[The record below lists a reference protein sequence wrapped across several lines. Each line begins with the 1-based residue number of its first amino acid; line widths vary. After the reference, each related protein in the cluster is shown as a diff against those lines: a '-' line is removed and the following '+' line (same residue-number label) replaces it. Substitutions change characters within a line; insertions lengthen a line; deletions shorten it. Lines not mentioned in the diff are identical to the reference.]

1 MPAWVETLAVLIGDF
16 LVGTACGT
24 APSFLRSELYEESSE
39 LCMRHTMAG
48 TALLATGLM
57 GALKHSII
65 FEN

>member
-16 LVGTACGT
+16 LTGAACKT
-24 APSFLRSELYEESSE
+24 TPLFLRSELYEESSG
-39 LCMRHTMAG
+39 LCMRHTMAA
-48 TALLATGLM
+48 TALVATGLM